1 MDKATDKKGQEE
13 EKEGRGSPKLE
24 GWTHWKN

>member
-1 MDKATDKKGQEE
+1 MDKATDKKGHEE

-24 GWTHWKN
+24 GWTHWKK